1 MKKLLF
7 KCLALAVVFT
17 MAGCS
22 DELSVLSNPEQSS
35 VGTVGQEEICLDQS
49 KALEAF
55 SDLKDFYGLN
65 TKSLQDDSKSVYFP
79 DYYGGSYLDGNKLV
93 VYIKKGTENLP
104 LILTENPNIIL
115 KESDFSFNYLSG
127 ILSEMNKIYLS
138 SGAKLNPVIENIEM
152 FGLSE
157 TNNRIEVYLY
167 DCSNTAI
174 SDFKHYMMDSP
185 AICFIQ
191 SRCQQEDF
199 VNFIESLK
207 SSTFRANFTVNPGS
221 SIGASPDLYSNLVP
235 GSLGYKAT
243 YNNKVG
249 FITAAHVAALND
261 YVSIIYDT
269 NKSNPIGRCLYS
281 NRSGS
286 VDVAFCDLSE
296 GNCTITN
303 NINGNTS
310 KVLSGESCPEND
322 IKEGLTVYLAGSKNQ
337 SQGVIQQVG
346 ISSGGLSN
354 LIAASYSSQDGDSGG
369 VVYCTKNGKNYIV
382 GLHRARATWALSTNV
397 HNITKLGIYPSK

>member
-7 KCLALAVVFT
+7 KCLALAVVFI
-17 MAGCS
+17 MVDCS
-22 DELSVLSNPEQSS
+22 DELSVLSNSERSS
-35 VGTVGQEEICLDQS
+35 VGTVGQEEICVDQS

-65 TKSLQDDSKSVYFP
+65 TRSLQDDSKSVYFP
-79 DYYGGSYLDGNKLV
+79 DYYGGSYLDGNELV
-93 VYIKKGTENLP
+93 VYIKRGTENLP

-127 ILSEMNKIYLS
+127 VLSDMNKIYLS

-185 AICFIQ
+185 AICFIR

-207 SSTFRANFTVNPGS
+207 SSTFRANFTVNPGN
-221 SIGASPDLYSNLVP
+221 SIGASPDPDSNLVP
-235 GSLGYKAT
+235 SSFGYKAT

-249 FITAAHVAALND
+249 FITAAHVVALND
-261 YVSIIYDT
+261 YFSIIYDT

-281 NRSGS
+281 SRSGS
-286 VDVAFCDLSE
+286 VDAAFCDLSE

-303 NINGNTS
+303 NISGNTS
-310 KVLSGESCPEND
+310 QVLSGKC
-322 IKEGLTVYLAGSKNQ
+322 
-337 SQGVIQQVG
+337 
-346 ISSGGLSN
+346 ISTYFIS
-354 LIAASYSSQDGDSGG
+354 
-369 VVYCTKNGKNYIV
+369 
-382 GLHRARATWALSTNV
+382 
-397 HNITKLGIYPSK
+397 

>member
-1 MKKLLF
+1 MRKLLF
-7 KCLALAVVFT
+7 RCLVLATVFT
-17 MAGCS
+17 MVGCS
-22 DELSVLSNPEQSS
+22 DDLSVLCDPEQSS
-35 VGTVGQEEICLDQS
+35 VETVGQEEICVDQS

-55 SDLKDFYGLN
+55 SNLKDFYGLK
-65 TKSLQDDSKSVYFP
+65 TRSVQDENKPIYFP
-79 DYYGGSYLDGNKLV
+79 DYYGGSYIDGNKLV
-93 VYIKKGTENLP
+93 VYIKSGTENLP
-104 LILTENPNIIL
+104 AILTDNPNIIL
-115 KESDFSFNYLSG
+115 KESDFSFNYLSDV
-127 ILSEMNKIYLS
+127 LSDMNKIYLS
-138 SGAKLNPVIENIEM
+138 SEAKLNPVIENIEM

-174 SDFKHYMMDSP
+174 SDFKHYIMDSP

-199 VNFIESLK
+199 VNFMECLK

-221 SIGASPDLYSNLVP
+221 SIGASPDIGLNLTP

-243 YNNKVG
+243 YNNKTG
-249 FITAAHVAALND
+249 FVTAAHVAALND

-296 GNCTITN
+296 ENCTITN
-303 NINGNTS
+303 NISGNTS
-310 KVLSGESCPEND
+310 KVLSGEAYPEGD

-337 SQGVIQQVG
+337 SQGVIKQVS

-382 GLHRARATWALSTNV
+382 GLHRARATWALSTNI
-397 HNITKLGIYPSK
+397 HNISKLGISPSK

>member
-1 MKKLLF
+1 MRKLLF

-22 DELSVLSNPEQSS
+22 DELSALSNPEQSS

-115 KESDFSFNYLSG
+115 KESDFSFNYLSS

-138 SGAKLNPVIENIEM
+138 SGAKLNPVIGNIEM

-191 SRCQQEDF
+191 SQCQQEDF
-199 VNFIESLK
+199 MNFIGRLK
-207 SSTFRANFTVNPGS
+207 SATFRTSFTVNPKS
-221 SIGASPDLYSNLVP
+221 SIGTSPDLYSNPV
-235 GSLGYKAT
+235 
-243 YNNKVG
+243 KVSSN
-249 FITAAHVAALND
+249 VADEKSCELQMDSVFPVSQRRIPIKIINHMDNAIEMGRND
-261 YVSIIYDT
+261 YKLEFYNESSQTWENALPESHAYLMITDVVLPHDTLELTIYEYT
-269 NKSNPIGRCLYS
+269 GRAGKYRVTK
-281 NRSGS
+281 NAT
-286 VDVAFCDLSE
+286 VTDDLSRKSHDY
-296 GNCTITN
+296 I
-303 NINGNTS
+303 
-310 KVLSGESCPEND
+310 LSGKFRLS
-322 IKEGLTVYLAGSKNQ
+322 KEDDSINLKN
-337 SQGVIQQVG
+337 I
-346 ISSGGLSN
+346 
-354 LIAASYSSQDGDSGG
+354 
-369 VVYCTKNGKNYIV
+369 
-382 GLHRARATWALSTNV
+382 
-397 HNITKLGIYPSK
+397 

>member
-1 MKKLLF
+1 MRKLLF
-7 KCLALAVVFT
+7 KCLVLSAVFT
-17 MAGCS
+17 VVGCS
-22 DELSVLSNPEQSS
+22 DELSVLDNSEQLPLE
-35 VGTVGQEEICLDQS
+35 TVEQEEICVDQS

-55 SDLKDFYGLN
+55 SDLRNFYGLK
-65 TKSLQDDSKSVYFP
+65 TKSLQDDDKLICFP
-79 DYYGGSYLDGNKLV
+79 DYYGGSYIDGNKLV

-127 ILSEMNKIYLS
+127 ILSDMNRIYLS
-138 SGAKLNPVIENIEM
+138 SGAKLNPVIDNIEM

-303 NINGNTS
+303 NISGNTS
-310 KVLSGESCPEND
+310 KVLSGESCSEDD
-322 IKEGLTVYLAGSKNQ
+322 IREGLTVYLAGSKNQ
-337 SQGVIQQVG
+337 SQGVIKQTS

-354 LIAASYSSQDGDSGG
+354 LIAASYSSQNGDSGG

-382 GLHRARATWALSTNV
+382 GVHRAKATWALSTNV
-397 HNITKLGIYPSK
+397 HNITKLGISPSK